1 MKYDGGDVS
10 VELIGYVPHTRATE
24 TSGLWWSSD
33 FDVDYIEETA
43 LAHEE
48 AGFDRVLVGMHAW
61 SPDPWMIASHI
72 LRITKKLKVLV
83 AHRPGPVQP
92 TLAARQAITLD
103 RLAGGNRLGLHI
115 ITGAPGGELQRDG
128 DTLAD
133 DLRYDRTAEYIDV
146 LRKTWESDQP
156 FDHSGKYYTV
166 KQGFS
171 SVRPLAQ
178 PTVSFA
184 GSSGGALAAG
194 PGRSDYYM
202 VWGEPLAASKETF
215 DELHGLANERGRP
228 LNISVSLRAIIA
240 ETEAAA
246 WQKAED
252 VYNRAAS
259 QLVTVGRA
267 DGNLKQME
275 QKADSVGASKLDV
288 IAREKDVHDERL
300 WLGFTRLV
308 GRGGSTATL
317 VGTLDQVTDSYLRYY
332 ELGAGAFYLRGWDI
346 AADAREYGRELI
358 PALRQK
364 IAEHDARKTATHQAA
379 E

>member
-1 MKYDGGDVS
+1 MS

-48 AGFDRVLVGMHAW
+48 AGFDSVLVGMHSW

-72 LRITKKLKVLV
+72 LRITRKLKVLV
-83 AHRPGPVQP
+83 AHRPGTVQP

-103 RLAGGNRLGLHI
+103 RLAGGGRLGLHI

-133 DLRYDRTAEYIDV
+133 DLRYERTAEYIDV
-146 LRKTWESDQP
+146 LRKVWTADQP
-156 FDHSGKYYTV
+156 FDHAGPYYSV

-178 PTVSFA
+178 PAISFA
-184 GSSGGALAAG
+184 GSSAGALAAG
-194 PGRSDYYM
+194 PGRTDYYM
-202 VWGEPLAASKETF
+202 VWGEPLAASKATF

-228 LNISVSLRAIIA
+228 LTISVSLRAIIG
-240 ETEAAA
+240 ESEDKA
-246 WQKAED
+246 WKKAED
-252 VYNRAAS
+252 IYNRAAS
-259 QLVTVGRA
+259 ELATVGTA
-267 DGNLKQME
+267 EGNLKQME
-275 QKADSVGASKLDV
+275 QKADSVGAIKLDA
-288 IAREKDVHDERL
+288 IARQGDVQDERL

-317 VGTLDQVTDSYLRYY
+317 VGTLDQVTDSYLQYY
-332 ELGAGAFYLRGWDI
+332 QLGASAFYLRGWEI
-346 AADAREYGRELI
+346 AADARKYGRQLI
-358 PALRQK
+358 PALRKK
-364 IAEHDARKTATHQAA
+364 IAKYELRKNAVHQAA

>member
-1 MKYDGGDVS
+1 MS
-10 VELIGYVPHTRATE
+10 VEIVGYVPHTRATE

-48 AGFDRVLVGMHAW
+48 AGFDRVLVGTHSW

-72 LRITKKLKVLV
+72 LGITKKLKVLV
-83 AHRPGPVQP
+83 AHRPGPVEP

-103 RLAGGNRLGLHI
+103 RIAGGGRLGLHI

-133 DLRYDRTAEYIDV
+133 ELRYDRTAEYIDV

-156 FDHSGKYYTV
+156 FDHSGRFYTV

-171 SVRPLAQ
+171 SVRPVTQ
-178 PTVSFA
+178 PMVSFA
-184 GSSGGALAAG
+184 GSSAGALAAG
-194 PGRSDYYM
+194 PGRADYYM
-202 VWGEPLAASKETF
+202 VWGEPLAASEATF
-215 DELHGLANERGRP
+215 RELHGLANERGRP
-228 LNISVSLRAIIA
+228 LTISVSLRAIVA
-240 ETEAAA
+240 ETEATA

-259 QLVTVGRA
+259 QLATVGRA

-275 QKADSVGASKLDV
+275 QKADSFGALKLDT
-288 IAREKDVHDERL
+288 IARQKDVHDERL

-332 ELGAGAFYLRGWDI
+332 QLGAGAFYLRGWDI

-358 PALRQK
+358 PTLRSK
-364 IAEHDARKTATHQAA
+364 MAEYQARSKMPHQAA

>member
-1 MKYDGGDVS
+1 MS
-10 VELIGYVPHTRATE
+10 VEIIGYVPHTRATE

-33 FDVDYIEETA
+33 FDVDYIEEAA

-48 AGFDRVLVGMHAW
+48 AGFDSVLVGMHSW

-103 RLAGGNRLGLHI
+103 RLAGGGRLGLHI

-133 DLRYDRTAEYIDV
+133 DLRYERTAEYIDV
-146 LRKTWESDQP
+146 LRKVWTADQP
-156 FDHSGKYYTV
+156 FDHAGPYYSV

-171 SVRPLAQ
+171 SVRPLVQ
-178 PTVSFA
+178 PAISFA
-184 GSSGGALAAG
+184 GSSAGALAAG
-194 PGRSDYYM
+194 PGRTDYYM
-202 VWGEPLAASKETF
+202 VWGEPLAASKATF

-228 LNISVSLRAIIA
+228 LTISVSLRAIIG
-240 ETEAAA
+240 ESEDKA
-246 WQKAED
+246 WKKAED
-252 VYNRAAS
+252 IYNRAAAE
-259 QLVTVGRA
+259 LATVGTA
-267 DGNLKQME
+267 EGNLKQME
-275 QKADSVGASKLDV
+275 QKADSVGAIKLDA
-288 IAREKDVHDERL
+288 IARQGDVQDERL

-317 VGTLDQVTDSYLRYY
+317 VGTLDQVTDSYLQYY
-332 ELGAGAFYLRGWDI
+332 QLGASAFYLRGWEI

-358 PALRQK
+358 PALRKK
-364 IAEHDARKTATHQAA
+364 ITDHVANKNAAHQAA